1 MSQSEVP
8 DRIRQVA
15 IVLTSVD
22 AVTAR
27 KLLAQL
33 PADQARLVRQ
43 RMINLGI
50 VQGEERQAAMKSF
63 MELSRKSPS
72 SMRQESAVAATSPA
86 EAILQHAGAQIDQ
99 MELSMQFTP
108 SAKAGELDSLAVGDD
123 FRPASASP
131 ADPFHRS
138 WHHGWRDWSGEELA
152 RLLRGERPNV
162 IAALILQSPTDLATS
177 LLQSLETATASAVLA
192 ALPQLHT
199 TDPSILQEIYE
210 LLHQRLVD
218 FQRQSSPANAGMTKL
233 KSILKQLDA
242 EQRTRIDQSLA
253 ASHPMLA
260 HALGLHPNTSPAEP
274 VAIPLAPASAPAT
287 AEESPDSRRLPS
299 PAPPRQAGWRPDFP
313 VVDLPA
319 KLSTVQPRAADEDS
333 QGMLALPELDF
344 ESLVAWELADLA
356 IVLRSLD
363 PITILKAASG
373 ASRQMRQRI
382 EALIDPSQVNRL
394 RTKLHRL
401 RKIPVSEKQQAQQK
415 IALAAQQLQLQGHLV
430 ELAKTPTMTAA

>member
-27 KLLAQL
+27 KLLGQL

-50 VQGEERQAAMKSF
+50 VRSEERQAAMKSF
-63 MELSRKSPS
+63 MELSRKSPP
-72 SMRQESAVAATSPA
+72 SMTQQPSVAATSPA

-99 MELSMQFTP
+99 MELSMEFTP
-108 SAKAGELDSLAVGDD
+108 SAKPDGRDPLATSDD

-138 WHHGWRDWSGEELA
+138 WNHGWRDWSGEELA
-152 RLLRGERPNV
+152 RLLQGERPNV
-162 IAALILQSPTDLATS
+162 IAALMLQSPTDLATS
-177 LLQSLETATASAVLA
+177 LLQSLETGTASAVLA

-199 TDPSILQEIYE
+199 TDPSILHEIYE

-218 FQRQSSPANAGMTKL
+218 FQRQASPANAGMTKL
-233 KSILKQLDA
+233 KSILKQLDT

-253 ASHPMLA
+253 TSHPMLA
-260 HALGLHPNTSPAEP
+260 HALGLNPNTAP
-274 VAIPLAPASAPAT
+274 VETATLPVAPASPAAT
-287 AEESPDSRRLPS
+287 AEEVSDSRLAPS
-299 PAPPRQAGWRPDFP
+299 PIAPRQAGWRPDFP
-313 VVDLPA
+313 MVDMPA
-319 KLSTVQPRAADEDS
+319 KLVADQSAADEEALV
-333 QGMLALPELDF
+333 MLALPELDF

-356 IVLRSLD
+356 MVLRSLD
-363 PITILKAASG
+363 PITILKATSG

-382 EALIDPSQVNRL
+382 EALIDPSQVGRL
-394 RTKLHRL
+394 RTKLHSL

-430 ELAKTPTMTAA
+430 DMAKTPTMTAA